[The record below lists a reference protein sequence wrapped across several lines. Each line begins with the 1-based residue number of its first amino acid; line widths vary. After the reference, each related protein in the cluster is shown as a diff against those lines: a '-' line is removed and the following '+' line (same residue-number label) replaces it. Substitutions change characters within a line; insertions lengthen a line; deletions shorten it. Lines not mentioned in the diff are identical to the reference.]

1 MDPAPP
7 SSLGFT
13 SGPAKFEDPGQPCLP
28 GPGPKVLSWLFFC
41 SSASELVLISVPV
54 SFSYLPSLPTPTCA
68 GNWGTAEMG
77 QTLETEPNTVMGP
90 SSEAVERRMPEKNR
104 LRERDRRGESRKAGR
119 ETELR
124 SEPGK
129 SSLRPAVGLVLEGT
143 PCPAC
148 PLHPQQ
154 PLPRPALPPC
164 PLQAHTNPVPGQCH
178 PSLTSHCGHHV
189 WNRERPES
197 LSLTWRKT
205 PSPSPHLRG
214 AQSIHQPR
222 WNLRDL

>member
-90 SSEAVERRMPEKNR
+90 SSEAVGETHA
-104 LRERDRRGESRKAGR
+104 REEQTEGE
-119 ETELR
+119 
-124 SEPGK
+124 
-129 SSLRPAVGLVLEGT
+129 
-143 PCPAC
+143 
-148 PLHPQQ
+148 
-154 PLPRPALPPC
+154 
-164 PLQAHTNPVPGQCH
+164 GQ
-178 PSLTSHCGHHV
+178 
-189 WNRERPES
+189 
-197 LSLTWRKT
+197 TWRIQEGWEGN
-205 PSPSPHLRG
+205 R
-214 AQSIHQPR
+214 A
-222 WNLRDL
+222 